1 MMHTLSYTLRRLGPV
16 LALGFVLAGC
26 HSSGSSIS
34 INSDSDGYKALVAG
48 DYAKSRSEFEP
59 MLAKTSH
66 DPYVELDLAVA
77 YQGLGRMDLAEP
89 LYRQAMIDGKDV
101 HPAVAQFARD
111 QGKSIAEVGC
121 ENIEIANHTNNC
133 DVAPPPQPAM
143 PPPVKNFIVFFDFNR
158 SDLTGEA
165 QSIVAEAIK
174 AAKTQ
179 GAAHITVT
187 GHTDTVG
194 SDRYNEAL
202 AMRRA
207 SAVKDALVAG
217 GIDAAGISTDGRGFH
232 DLLVQTGPGV
242 REPRNRRAV
251 IDLGGQ

>member
-1 MMHTLSYTLRRLGPV
+1 MPV
-16 LALGFVLAGC
+16 
-26 HSSGSSIS
+26 
-34 INSDSDGYKALVAG
+34 
-48 DYAKSRSEFEP
+48 
-59 MLAKTSH
+59 
-66 DPYVELDLAVA
+66 
-77 YQGLGRMDLAEP
+77 
-89 LYRQAMIDGKDV
+89 
-101 HPAVAQFARD
+101 
-111 QGKSIAEVGC
+111 
-121 ENIEIANHTNNC
+121 
-133 DVAPPPQPAM
+133 

-165 QSIVAEAIK
+165 QAIVAEAIK

-194 SDRYNEAL
+194 SDRYNQAL

-207 SAVKDALVAG
+207 EVVKDALMAG
-217 GIDAAGISTDGRGFH
+217 GIDAAGISTDARGFH

-251 IDLGGQ
+251 IDLGG